1 MALEGTFKDFHIAD
15 IVQLIGLQ
23 RKTGTLTVE
32 SEEDTLSMIFQ
43 EGAVVS
49 AHSTR
54 LPWEQ
59 RMVQLLVPQGV
70 LTLARL
76 QEALAL
82 QGETGKKLKA
92 ILAEKGFL
100 PQREWER
107 VLAVEVAEAMYRP
120 FRWRTGRYRFVS
132 QPSVEVADGTIG
144 PLGAESL
151 LMEGIRRVDEWPR
164 IRENIPSP
172 AMVFRIGSRAGQL
185 NPKQIE
191 PGEVRMLDLVDG
203 KRTVQELLDASGLGE
218 FEAMRSLAALVG
230 AGAISPIGPVPAPAP
245 VEGPPARAAAP
256 LPVRSA
262 VALPSWLPRVAWG
275 LMAAW
280 LVANLVIFRAEPLGI
295 FPLSAA
301 RGASLDRVRSLR
313 ARADLAE
320 LSRDLERYAATTG
333 DVPAS
338 LEALGTL
345 GRGARLR
352 DPWGHPYQVRRSV
365 DPTLGPA
372 VRVFSAGPDGRMGT
386 PDDIALGDG

>member
-23 RKTGTLTVE
+23 RKTGTLGVE

-43 EGAVVS
+43 EGAVVW
-49 AHSTR
+49 AQSTR
-54 LPWEQ
+54 LSWEQ
-59 RMVQLLVPQGV
+59 RMVQLLVPQGL

-82 QGETGKKLKA
+82 QRETGKKLKA

-100 PQREWER
+100 PQKEWDR
-107 VLAVEVAEAMYRP
+107 VLSVEVEEAMYRV

-144 PLGAESL
+144 PRGAESL

-164 IRENIPSP
+164 LRENIPSP

-185 NPKQIE
+185 HPKQIE

-203 KRTVQELLDASGLGE
+203 KRTVQELMDASGLGE
-218 FEAMRSLAALVG
+218 FEAMRGLAALAE
-230 AGAISPIGPVPAPAP
+230 AGAIVPIGPVPAPAP
-245 VEGPPARAAAP
+245 AEGPPTRAATP
-256 LPVRSA
+256 LPVRSSL
-262 VALPSWLPRVAWG
+262 ALPSWPPRVAWG
-275 LMAAW
+275 LLAAW
-280 LVANLVIFRAEPLGI
+280 LVANLVLFRAEPLGI

-333 DVPAS
+333 DVPTS
-338 LEALGTL
+338 PEALGPF
-345 GRGARLR
+345 GRGRHLR
-352 DPWGHPYQVRRSV
+352 DPWGHPYQLR
-365 DPTLGPA
+365 PAAPA
-372 VRVFSAGPDGRMGT
+372 VGGGISLISAGPDGRIGT
-386 PDDIALGDG
+386 SDDIVHGDG